1 MLSNREKKMDEKLA
15 SEGIVLAIMIKQ
27 KRSNTQSERPV
38 AVHKIEKGKMSKDK
52 STRAKEPI

>member
-15 SEGIVLAIMIKQ
+15 SEGIVLAMIKQ